1 MKNLEYVIGSEAVDT
16 VKLSNH
22 YKDSDEA
29 LDFIH
34 SAKRQIR
41 IALKF
46 TIRKARSVQTCKM
59 VCNEVKPNDPI
70 YKMAIEQISIVGR
83 IQIVRC
89 KTIESAL
96 EITEIA
102 CHDQELQIIALYKA
116 VDLLTSF
123 NDIEKII
130 DKLVDNKEL
139 EGYFWDKALK
149 IARSYTDYGLIIDY
163 VPKRRHL
170 RYILKTA
177 QLKQKKTLRIILGNK
192 TLNELGELYYE
203 PDFKNAKKEIRK
215 IFIKIFDEKLSSAIT
230 FNNYKELLQL
240 FEDFGKPLVPIRNS
254 DELLAPMLRLAESFS
269 QAQFVYNSAYNNK
282 AIRTLSL
289 IIMNDCADN
298 DIRYRKV
305 AEKPEFNII
314 EGELPNWLINAR
326 QKLYEI

>member
-1 MKNLEYVIGSEAVDT
+1 MKSLDYVIGSEVVDT

-29 LDFIH
+29 LDFVH

-46 TIRKARSVQTCKM
+46 TIRNATSVQTCKAA
-59 VCNEVKPNDPI
+59 CNEVKPNDPI
-70 YKMAIEQISIVGR
+70 YKMAIERMSIVGR
-83 IQIVRC
+83 SQIIGC

-96 EITEIA
+96 EISDIA
-102 CHDQELQIIALYKA
+102 SHDQKLQNIAIYKA

-123 NDIEKII
+123 DNIEKII
-130 DKLVDNKEL
+130 DKLIDDKDL
-139 EGYFWDKALK
+139 EEYFWDKALK
-149 IARSYTDYGLIIDY
+149 IARSYTDHGLIIDCI
-163 VPKRRHL
+163 PKNRHL

-203 PDFKNAKKEIRK
+203 PDFEDAKKEIRK
-215 IFIKIFDEKLSSAIT
+215 IFIKMFDEKLSSAVI
-230 FNNYKELLQL
+230 FNDYKELLQL
-240 FEDFGKPLVPIRNS
+240 FEDFGRPLVPIRNS
-254 DELLAPMLRLAESFS
+254 NEFLEPMLRLAESFS

-282 AIRTLSL
+282 AIRALSL

-298 DIRYRKV
+298 DIKYRKV
-305 AEKPEFNII
+305 AEKPEFSII
-314 EGELPNWLINAR
+314 EGELPNWLMNAR
-326 QKLYEI
+326 QKIYEI